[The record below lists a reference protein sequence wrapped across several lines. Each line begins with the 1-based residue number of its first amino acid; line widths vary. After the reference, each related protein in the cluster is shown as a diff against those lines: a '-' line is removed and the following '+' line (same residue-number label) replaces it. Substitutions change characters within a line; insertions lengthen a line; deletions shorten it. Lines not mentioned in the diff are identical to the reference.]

1 MLDNIL
7 NGVKNGLINSNEKAL
22 ESYKPS
28 LLINDIDR
36 QAKVL
41 SSIDAE
47 LSKCD
52 EFYFSVAFITESG
65 VAVLVNSL
73 KELENK
79 GVKGTIIASQYQN
92 FTEPKAL
99 RRLLKF
105 KNIKLRIVTDEKF
118 RMHSKG
124 YIFRIGDE
132 YSFIVGSS
140 NLTQN
145 ALCENKEWNVKFYGS
160 SNGMLIKELVDEF
173 KKMESISTEINEAW
187 ITEYEKIY
195 KAQKKYNLQY
205 EAPEDATA
213 KLVPNKMQVEALK
226 EIENIRALGADK
238 ALIVSATGTG
248 KTYLSAFDVQKFHPK
263 KFLFIVHREQIA
275 KAALNSYKKVLGKDK
290 KMAVLGGG
298 KTDVKDAD
306 YVFAMIQTLTNDDI
320 LHNFKK
326 DEFDYIVM
334 DEVHRA
340 GAPSYQKVF
349 NYFKPKFLLG
359 MSATPERTDGFN
371 IFEMFDYNLAYEI
384 RLQDAMKEDLICP
397 FHYYGVTDINIDG
410 TNYDD
415 LTLFRKLTSQER
427 VKHIIEKIE
436 FYGYNG
442 DRVKGLVFCSRNE
455 EAAELSKLFNNKGY
469 RTIALSG
476 ADSQSVRDEAV
487 ARLEQDENNARALD
501 YIFTVDIFNE
511 GVDIP
516 AVNQVIMLRPT
527 ESAIIFV
534 QQLGRGLRKLKGKE
548 YVVVIDFIANYDKNY
563 LIPIAL
569 SGDNSYNKDNV
580 RRYVSEGSKIIPGA
594 STVQFEEVVREKIY
608 QSIDKANFSNTKLIY
623 DSYQNLKQ
631 RLNRIPTPIE
641 FEPNGAIDF
650 MRLIDAYECYHNF
663 LLKKEKNYNIRFSEL
678 EVLYLKYIST
688 KFASGK
694 RPHEL
699 EFLKL
704 ILNNESDLESK
715 FEHIMKVRYSNIKFT
730 KHTMKCVINQFAQ
743 EFLSGSAKTTF
754 AQAIFIEKQNG
765 KYVIAKQFRE
775 LLANDAFRKQIED
788 VLLFAFDRYKQHY
801 SPNYSNTCFMLY
813 QKYTYEDVCRGLDW
827 EKSEV
832 ALNIG
837 GYKYDKTTKT
847 YPIFINYDK
856 ADDVAATI
864 NYKDRFVSKSE
875 LIAISKNNRT
885 IESDDIQTIINA
897 QKNNVDIELFV
908 RKNKN
913 DPNEAKEF
921 YYLGKLNHNGNLEEI
936 TSEEQ
941 KVVEIGYNLE
951 TPVRDDLYEYIM
963 A

>member
-1 MLDNIL
+1 
-7 NGVKNGLINSNEKAL
+7 
-22 ESYKPS
+22 
-28 LLINDIDR
+28 
-36 QAKVL
+36 
-41 SSIDAE
+41 
-47 LSKCD
+47 
-52 EFYFSVAFITESG
+52 
-65 VAVLVNSL
+65 
-73 KELENK
+73 
-79 GVKGTIIASQYQN
+79 
-92 FTEPKAL
+92 
-99 RRLLKF
+99 
-105 KNIKLRIVTDEKF
+105 
-118 RMHSKG
+118 
-124 YIFRIGDE
+124 
-132 YSFIVGSS
+132 
-140 NLTQN
+140 
-145 ALCENKEWNVKFYGS
+145 
-160 SNGMLIKELVDEF
+160 MLIKELVDEF
-173 KKMESISTEINEAW
+173 KKMESISTEIDEEW
-187 ITEYEKIY
+187 INQYEKIY
-195 KAQKKYNLQY
+195 KAQKKYNLQF
-205 EAPEDATA
+205 EAPEDATT

-226 EIENIRALGADK
+226 EIEDVRSLGAKK
-238 ALIVSATGTG
+238 ALIISATGTG

-275 KAALNSYKKVLGKDK
+275 KAALNSYRKVLGKDI

-306 YVFAMIQTLTNDDI
+306 YIFAMIQTLTNDDI
-320 LHNFKK
+320 LHSFKR

-349 NYFKPKFLLG
+349 NYFTPKFILG

-371 IFEMFDYNLAYEI
+371 IFEMFDYNIAYEI
-384 RLQDAMKEDLICP
+384 RLQDAMREDLICP
-397 FHYYGVTDINIDG
+397 FHYYGVTDIDVNG
-410 TNYDD
+410 EGLDD
-415 LTLFRKLTSQER
+415 LSLFRHLTSKER

-442 DRVKGLVFCSRNE
+442 DRVKGLIFCSRNE
-455 EAAELSKLFNNKGY
+455 EAAELSKLFNEKGY
-469 RTIALSG
+469 RTVALSG
-476 ADSQSVRDEAV
+476 ADSQAARDEAV
-487 ARLEQDENNARALD
+487 SRLEQDENNDNALD

-511 GVDIP
+511 GVDIL
-516 AVNQVIMLRPT
+516 AVNQVVMLRPT

-580 RRYVSEGSKIIPGA
+580 RRYVSEGSKLIPGA
-594 STVQFEEVVREKIY
+594 STVQFEEIVREKIY
-608 QSIDKANFSNTKLIY
+608 ASIDRANFSNTKLIY
-623 DSYQNLKQ
+623 DSYLNMKQ
-631 RLNRIPTPIE
+631 RLNRIPKPID
-641 FEPNGAIDF
+641 FETNGAIDF
-650 MRLIDAYECYHNF
+650 MRLIDAYDCYHNF
-663 LLKKEKNYNIRFSEL
+663 LQKKEKEYKISFTDL

-694 RPHEL
+694 RPHEI
-699 EFLKL
+699 EFLNL
-704 ILNNESDLESK
+704 ILNGDNDLENSFKKLMQSK
-715 FEHIMKVRYSNIKFT
+715 YPSIKFT
-730 KHTMKCVINQFAQ
+730 KHTMTCILNQFAQ
-743 EFLSGSAKTTF
+743 EFLTGSTKTTF
-754 AQAIFIEKQNG
+754 AKAIFIEKING
-765 KYVIAKQFRE
+765 KYIIAKQFAN
-775 LLANDAFRKQIED
+775 LLNNVDFKAQIVD
-788 VLLFAFDRYKQHY
+788 VLDIAFDRYKQHY
-801 SPNYSNTCFMLY
+801 SPNYSDTCFALY

-837 GYKYDKTTKT
+837 GYKYDKITKT

-885 IESDDIQTIINA
+885 IESDDVQTIVNA
-897 QKNNVDIELFV
+897 QNNGVEIELFV
-908 RKNKN
+908 RKDKN

-936 TSEEQ
+936 ANDDQ
-941 KVVEIGYNLE
+941 RVVEIGYNLE